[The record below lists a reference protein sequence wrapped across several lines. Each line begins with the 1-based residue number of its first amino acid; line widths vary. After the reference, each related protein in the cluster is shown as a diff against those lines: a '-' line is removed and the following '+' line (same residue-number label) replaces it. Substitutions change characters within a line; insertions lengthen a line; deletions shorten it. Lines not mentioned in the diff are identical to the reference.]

1 MISCVVLNDL
11 QLANLRDSLTITM
24 ELMTN
29 LGPFLSLEPSTL
41 HGPSHFGHRNNFDTL
56 NQQETMNADL
66 LRLSETYVV
75 DGWPHLPVPASPPT
89 QRDWDNY
96 RNIFT
101 QLYQVEERPLKEVKE
116 LLEQHYGFKAT

>member
-1 MISCVVLNDL
+1 
-11 QLANLRDSLTITM
+11 M

-29 LGPFLSLEPSTL
+29 LGPSLSSLEPSTH
-41 HGPSHFGHRNNFDTL
+41 HGSSHFGHQNNLDTL
-56 NQQETMNADL
+56 NQQEAMNADL
-66 LRLSETYVV
+66 LRLSESYVV

-101 QLYQVEERPLKEVKE
+101 QLYQERPLKEVKE
-116 LLEQHYGFKAT
+116 LLEQRYGFKAT